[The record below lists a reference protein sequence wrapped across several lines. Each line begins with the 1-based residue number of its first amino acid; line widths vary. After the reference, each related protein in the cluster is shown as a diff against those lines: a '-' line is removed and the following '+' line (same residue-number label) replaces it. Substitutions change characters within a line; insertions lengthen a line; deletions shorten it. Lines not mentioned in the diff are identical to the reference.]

1 MSKRSAY
8 KNITLS
14 DVAKK
19 AKVSVSTVSRVLNN
33 PDIVDEIT
41 KENVQTAIEELGYV
55 HVKQKSNKKSKLKGV
70 IAFLVVDVD
79 NPHFQEMI
87 RSIEE
92 KLAKMNYSMLLCI
105 FNNNEST
112 IDKYCE
118 SLLERNIDGC
128 IMTCLRPSDTS
139 PWISKFINQIPT
151 VSIQS
156 DVAGVD
162 SINTMEEESTYEML
176 ERLVQYG
183 HTKIGFV
190 GYSWNLS
197 IGERRFNAYKKI
209 HEKYNIPFR
218 EEYVGYAGS
227 DLQSGYQEGCRILSL
242 PDRPT
247 AIHCFNTKVAMGVYI
262 AIRDN
267 KLRIP
272 EDISLSAFD
281 DAPITQLFTPPLS
294 VVSQP
299 LEAMVSTAI
308 DFLMKRIEGN
318 RNAPLQHVIF
328 PNTIMQRES
337 IGSVK
342 NK

>member
-1 MSKRSAY
+1 M
-8 KNITLS
+8 
-14 DVAKK
+14 
-19 AKVSVSTVSRVLNN
+19 
-33 PDIVDEIT
+33 
-41 KENVQTAIEELGYV
+41 
-55 HVKQKSNKKSKLKGV
+55 
-70 IAFLVVDVD
+70 
-79 NPHFQEMI
+79 
-87 RSIEE
+87 
-92 KLAKMNYSMLLCI
+92 
-105 FNNNEST
+105 
-112 IDKYCE
+112 
-118 SLLERNIDGC
+118 
-128 IMTCLRPSDTS
+128 
-139 PWISKFINQIPT
+139 
-151 VSIQS
+151 
-156 DVAGVD
+156 
-162 SINTMEEESTYEML
+162 
-176 ERLVQYG
+176 
-183 HTKIGFV
+183 
-190 GYSWNLS
+190 
-197 IGERRFNAYKKI
+197 
-209 HEKYNIPFR
+209 
-218 EEYVGYAGS
+218 
-227 DLQSGYQEGCRILSL
+227 SL

-337 IGSVK
+337 IGPVK